1 MLAAKNSALLCFFV
15 CWFLASAVTLTG
27 CSGSYEETIA
37 GVQVPIPRG
46 VTKSPQQGM
55 QLALPGF
62 GGAQV
67 AYEGNVE
74 PETLLAFYQKEMP
87 KRGWQPA
94 AGIVIKGGMLSYT
107 KEGKAV
113 MIIAGPK
120 DGKTMLTIMVGGAP
134 R

>member
-1 MLAAKNSALLCFFV
+1 MIAAKNSVLLCFFV
-15 CWFLASAVTLTG
+15 CWFLASVVTLAG
-27 CSGSYEETIA
+27 CGSYEETIA

-46 VTKSPQQGM
+46 VTKSPQQGI

-113 MIIAGPK
+113 MIIVGPK